1 MLLGCPLVVL
11 LAGCSAA
18 SGADGGPSVE
28 AAPSDGPTAS
38 PVSSTAPAYVAP
50 SVAPTLPAT
59 DVDTAEQG
67 REFVLAYVETLNY
80 GYATG
85 DADPLRAVTSL
96 SCFTCQQWIIEIATL
111 EEEGLTREGGS
122 LLVSTIGT
130 VGRTVGSGYQYRVV
144 LDRLP
149 GQVVDAAGSNA
160 ATFEASTE
168 IVDVT
173 VGLETSGLTGAT
185 TWTTTSVTAPAV

>member
-1 MLLGCPLVVL
+1 MT
-11 LAGCSAA
+11 AGDEAGPSGSAA
-18 SGADGGPSVE
+18 PSE
-28 AAPSDGPTAS
+28 EPAAAPSDALPAS
-38 PVSSTAPAYVAP
+38 APAAPDYAAP
-50 SVAPTLPAT
+50 SVAPSLPGT

-130 VGRTVGSGYQYRVV
+130 VGGTVGGGYQYRVV

-149 GQVVDAAGSNA
+149 GQVRDATGSNA

-185 TWTTTSVTAPAV
+185 SWTTTSVTAPAV

>member
-1 MLLGCPLVVL
+1 M
-11 LAGCSAA
+11 
-18 SGADGGPSVE
+18 
-28 AAPSDGPTAS
+28 APS
-38 PVSSTAPAYVAP
+38 
-50 SVAPTLPAT
+50 LPAT

-96 SCFTCQQWIIEIATL
+96 SCFTCQQWIIEIASL
-111 EEEGLTREGGS
+111 EQEGLTREGGS

-130 VGRTVGSGYQYRVV
+130 VGETAGRYQYRVV

-149 GQVVDAAGSNA
+149 GQVTDASGDNTL
-160 ATFEASTE
+160 TFEPSTE
-168 IVDVT
+168 IVDVS
-173 VGLETSGLTGAT
+173 VGLETSGITGET
-185 TWTTTSVTAPAV
+185 TWTTTSVAAPAV